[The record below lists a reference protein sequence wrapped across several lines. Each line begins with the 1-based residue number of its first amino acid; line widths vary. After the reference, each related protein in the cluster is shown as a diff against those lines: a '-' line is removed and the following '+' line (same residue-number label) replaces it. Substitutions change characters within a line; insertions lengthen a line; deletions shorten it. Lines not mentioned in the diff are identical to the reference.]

1 MRSMFRRAKLALLLI
16 VAMSALGAHAQS
28 TTPEPNTILR
38 LGTGWGIDAFH
49 IQVNRPIVNPA
60 NCQSADGYMSESPH
74 NGFKTHY
81 AAALMAFA
89 MGRQLTVTVSNTAC
103 VHGRPS
109 IIGLQVV

>member
-16 VAMSALGAHAQS
+16 VAMSALAARAQT

-38 LGTGWGIDAFH
+38 LGTGWGSDVFS

-60 NCQSADGYMSESPH
+60 NCPVADGYMSEAPH
-74 NGFKTHY
+74 NGYKTHY
-81 AAALMAFA
+81 AAVLMAFA
-89 MGRQLTVTVSNTAC
+89 TGRQLNVTVSNTVC
-103 VHGRPS
+103 VHGRPT